1 MAKSRQMLLLSVA
14 RDSGSA
20 MRSIYP
26 LAGLLILLPACT
38 GIHTTTYA
46 LTPEANLCQVTEV
59 RVTSLSTLVSGVC
72 WDAEKRPIGMA
83 GGSGKP
89 TISVPLEI
97 LSSAAAIAGPVGGA
111 YILGRYLLQS
121 SKEITVGGQVDVR
134 APQLPAI
141 PPFSGWRR
149 EAR

>member
-1 MAKSRQMLLLSVA
+1 MGRRAHGASFLVVLV
-14 RDSGSA
+14 
-20 MRSIYP
+20 
-26 LAGLLILLPACT
+26 LAGCT
-38 GIHTTTYA
+38 GIHTATYP

-97 LSSAAAIAGPVGGA
+97 LSSAAAVAGPVGGA

-121 SKEITVGGQVDVR
+121 SKEITVGGQVNVR
-134 APQLPAI
+134 APQLPVI
-141 PPFSGWRR
+141 PPFPAWQG